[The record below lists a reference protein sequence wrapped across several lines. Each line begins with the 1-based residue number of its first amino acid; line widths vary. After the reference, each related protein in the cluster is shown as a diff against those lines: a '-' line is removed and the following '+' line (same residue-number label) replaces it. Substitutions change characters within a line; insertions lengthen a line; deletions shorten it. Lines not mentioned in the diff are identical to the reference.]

1 MGWQENEAEYGGTAY
16 SHRSAAIQKGW
27 DPTGSATTTRT
38 HGGRPGPNALTGPGM
53 LHQIALSK
61 RVFQKLKVRLAF
73 IRSEG
78 PKTQVLAEAHHP
90 EQDHQNGTGVD
101 CYTRGGVVSVEKP
114 SPTGMEFFSA
124 LQQVAPRSGWAPR
137 QTLLTTLPAD
147 QRRMLLGY
155 VPGPDQVQ
163 VRQREQMGLA
173 AIGARS
179 FLSAQGIVDWRAR
192 GGNYVTP
199 VKSQARC
206 ASCVA
211 FGVVAAIE
219 SMTLIQLRR
228 PGLNIN
234 LSEAHL
240 FFCLGRT
247 TASRVTCGTGWRP
260 ELALEAARRS
270 GIVDEACFRY
280 NDSDMPCQLC
290 PSASRRLTRITRWRE
305 ITAAEDMRSHL
316 RSRGPLIG
324 TLSVYDDFYN
334 YGSGVYRHVSGA
346 FDGGHCV
353 CIVGY
358 NDAAGCWIAKN
369 SWSAQWGESGYFR
382 IAYGN
387 CGIDASMWSVEGA
400 ILPPP
405 ARP

>member
-1 MGWQENEAEYGGTAY
+1 MVQP
-16 SHRSAAIQKGW
+16 
-27 DPTGSATTTRT
+27 PTG
-38 HGGRPGPNALTGPGM
+38 
-53 LHQIALSK
+53 
-61 RVFQKLKVRLAF
+61 V
-73 IRSEG
+73 
-78 PKTQVLAEAHHP
+78 
-90 EQDHQNGTGVD
+90 
-101 CYTRGGVVSVEKP
+101 
-114 SPTGMEFFSA
+114 EFFSA
-124 LQQVAPRSGWAPR
+124 LRQVAPRSGWTPR

-147 QRRMLLGY
+147 QRRRLLGY
-155 VPGPDQVQ
+155 VPGPGQVQ

-173 AIGARS
+173 ATGVRS
-179 FLSAQGIVDWRAR
+179 FRSTRGIVDWRTR
-192 GGNYVTP
+192 DGNYVTP

-211 FGVVAAIE
+211 FGAVAAIE

-247 TASRVTCGTGWRP
+247 AGSRVTCATGWRP

-270 GIVDEACFRY
+270 GIVDEQCFRY

-290 PSASRRLTRITRWRE
+290 PGASRRLTRITRWRE
-305 ITAAEDMRSHL
+305 ITAVEEMRSYL
-316 RSRGPLIG
+316 RTSGPLIG
-324 TLSVYDDFYN
+324 ALSVYEDFFN

-358 NDAAGCWIAKN
+358 NDADGCWIGKN
-369 SWSAQWGESGYFR
+369 SWSAQWGDRGYFR

-387 CGIDASMWSVEGA
+387 CGVDTSMWSVEGV
-400 ILPPP
+400 IPPP
-405 ARP
+405 AGP